1 MIDVKDSTSAR
12 LGALLRQSAPTHSLQ
27 HRLEGRARLIA
38 SIERMRRTWRRTTSV
53 ALGFAAVLAAGLV
66 VVSQRHVALPVG
78 WHVEDAVVGAQGY
91 VSVPATGP
99 RARLVFDDGS
109 DISLGPGSRGRVE
122 ATTPTGVHVVLEQGR
137 ARVHVQHRD
146 RTSWTIDAGPYAIH
160 VTGTEFAAGWA
171 ADSETFDVW
180 MRSGRVVI
188 TGPDLGDELTLS
200 TGQHLQAKL
209 RDRTSSID
217 ASPEPADGSDR
228 TADDAPPASAPPA
241 VPPMNGAPALTRE
254 RRPPLAAAAAAR
266 SFSEAPSWA
275 KRVAAGDYD
284 AVVREAEGD
293 GIARVLAA
301 RSIEDLRALGDAAR
315 YAARPDLAKRAYA
328 TIRDRFATSVE
339 AHTAAFLL
347 GRVSEEQDHA
357 SSEALRWYDT
367 YVAEAPAGPFAE
379 DALGRK
385 MILVLHAQG
394 RDAARP
400 LAERYVARFPNG
412 TYSAAARDLAP

>member
-1 MIDVKDSTSAR
+1 MIDVRASTSAR
-12 LGALLRQSAPTHSLQ
+12 LGALLRQSAPTPSLQ
-27 HRLEGRARLIA
+27 DRLEGRARLIA
-38 SIERMRRTWRRTTSV
+38 SIERMRRRWRRTTSV
-53 ALGFAAVLAAGLV
+53 AIGFAAVLAAGLV

-91 VSVPATGP
+91 VSVPAAGP

-228 TADDAPPASAPPA
+228 TAEDARPASAPPA
-241 VPPMNGAPALTRE
+241 VPPMNGAPAPTRE
-254 RRPPLAAAAAAR
+254 RRPPVAAAAAAR
-266 SFSEAPSWA
+266 SLSEAPSWA

-315 YAARPDLAKRAYA
+315 YAARPDVAKRAYA